1 MRWLIVE
8 DALRDRRGHWFEY
21 VSTFVR
27 DLQQVGDEVT
37 LLADSAAEPF
47 IRERLGAQPVLP
59 PSIWHRMSDGAG
71 ALRRYSRVP
80 QHAWQTRQAIRGWLR
95 THPAPDLIFV
105 PTVLVHH
112 LLGWTW
118 LIRGALRGTR
128 TRVLLF
134 FPNTPVRLDATT
146 CAPVW
151 NPAPTSKL
159 FAHLLRKLAPEV
171 AAGRVIL
178 GAETFPM
185 RDALTKLSSVPF
197 TYLPHPVA
205 PIVQPASLNSQLST
219 PLFASYGPARH
230 EKGSDMLQTAL
241 KRFRAQ
247 SPEARVRFAVQ
258 WLEAFRDDHGNLVA
272 RDPDLERDPQVDF
285 LTRFFG
291 DGEYGQRLAAT
302 SALLLPYRLSSYALR
317 VSRVVIEAMVNGLPV
332 VATRGTTLAAQA
344 EQFGALVPCDDGDA
358 PSLAEAIG
366 TLAAGFEGFQA
377 TARQRMPLAREHF
390 SVAHFRALLAA

>member
-1 MRWLIVE
+1 MRWWIVE

-27 DLQQVGDEVT
+27 DLRALGDEVT
-37 LLADSAAEPF
+37 TLADRAAEPF
-47 IRERLGAQPVLP
+47 LQQQLDARPVLP
-59 PSIWHRMSDGAG
+59 ESIWHRMSDGAG
-71 ALRRYSRVP
+71 ALRRYARVP

-95 THPAPDLIFV
+95 ANPAPDLIFV

-118 LIRGALRGTR
+118 LIRGALRETR

-134 FPNTPVRLDATT
+134 FPNTPVRLDPTT
-146 CAPVW
+146 REPVW

-159 FAHLLRKLAPEV
+159 FAYLLRKLAPEV

-178 GAETFPM
+178 GAETLPM
-185 RDALTKLSSVPF
+185 RDALTKVSGVPF

-205 PIVQPASLNSQLST
+205 PLAPAASPGPQPAT
-219 PLFASYGPARH
+219 PVFASYGPARH
-230 EKGSDMLQTAL
+230 EKGSDILQAAL

-247 SPEARVRFAVQ
+247 SHEAKVRFAVQ
-258 WLEAFRDDHGNLVA
+258 WLEAFRDDRGNLVA
-272 RDPDLERDPQVDF
+272 RDPELERDPQVEF
-285 LTRFFG
+285 ITRFFG

-344 EQFGALVPCDDGDA
+344 EQFGALVPCQDGDA
-358 PSLAEAIG
+358 PSLAAAIS

-377 TARQRMPLAREHF
+377 TARQRMSLAREHF